1 MKQIKSGKFS
11 KILVASIVITNI
23 IFTIAV
29 LWIFLQTGSEPMT
42 LIGAW
47 FAFTTG
53 ELWMLAG
60 IKKAKIKEEKI
71 KEGGQD
77 HES

>member
-1 MKQIKSGKFS
+1 MTG
-11 KILVASIVITNI
+11 IVITNV

-29 LWIFLQTGSEPMT
+29 LAIFLQTGSEPAT

-53 ELWMLAG
+53 ELFLL
-60 IKKAKIKEEKI
+60 AKIKRDKI
-71 KEGGQD
+71 KKGD
-77 HES
+77 KYD